1 VALRSISSSADILQL
16 HPWHEARSERA
27 TAENEM
33 QLHHA
38 RYILTATG
46 PSARGQVAGITAFI
60 DNHEGYVEEFNQFDD
75 VGEENFFARAC
86 FRIKAAADPGHDAL
100 VAAFRE
106 TADRLFMDWSIT
118 DADRRPRVLILGSKL
133 DHCLRDLL
141 YRWRNGELNM
151 DVMGVLSNHQDLAPI
166 AAEHGVPY
174 FFLPVTDQSRS
185 RQEMRMMEIVRGTKS
200 ELLVMARYMQVL
212 SDTLCEKL
220 VGRAINIHH
229 SFLPGFKGARPYH
242 QAYTRG
248 VKVIGATA
256 HYITAE
262 LDEGPIIDQVVERVD
277 HGFTPLKL
285 ESIGR
290 NCECVALHRAVKLHI
305 ERRVFLNG
313 LRTVVFP

>member
-1 VALRSISSSADILQL
+1 MPVDTDVPRQKGLFQEQD
-16 HPWHEARSERA
+16 
-27 TAENEM
+27 M
-33 QLHHA
+33 QLGDT
-38 RYILTATG
+38 RYILIATG
-46 PSARGQVAGITAFI
+46 PSAQGQVAGITAFI
-60 DNHEGYVEEFNQFDD
+60 NNQQGYVEEFNQFDD
-75 VGEENFFARAC
+75 VEEECFFARAC
-86 FRIKAAADPGHDAL
+86 FRIKAAVDPGHDPL
-100 VAAFRE
+100 VAAFAE
-106 TADRLFMDWSIT
+106 TADEFFMDWSISK
-118 DADRRPRVLILGSKL
+118 ADDRPRVLIMGSKL

-141 YRWRNGELNM
+141 YRWRSGELSM
-151 DVMGVLSNHQDLAPI
+151 EVMGVVSNHENLRPI

-174 FFLPVTDQSRS
+174 FYLPVTNETRS
-185 RQEMRMMEIVRGTKS
+185 QQEERLMEIFRETES
-200 ELLVMARYMQVL
+200 QLLILARYMQVL
-212 SDTLCEKL
+212 SNALCEKL

-242 QAYTRG
+242 QAHKRG

-256 HYITAE
+256 HYITPE

-290 NCECVALHRAVKLHI
+290 NCECVALQRAVKLHV